1 MKRGI
6 SILLVLLMCL
16 TLFSACGK
24 KSGDAPAQ
32 EQQPDDIGTGAAQS
46 EAREPETVAQL
57 SDYYGCWEDETGKR
71 ASMTIAPR
79 EEYGD
84 VEVVIHWG
92 VSAREMNEWTMH
104 GALDAG
110 SGILSYAD
118 GVKNRITWDDSLT
131 DKTEPL
137 RKGGSGT
144 LTLADGGIRWADA
157 EEPESASCAFARAE
171 AELPAPRDLA
181 EDYFEAIGEETSP
194 ERAACETLRYAYLI
208 DALSQNSADMRTVLR
223 FAWEG
228 VGEEERE
235 AFLTNFS
242 VVVNLIDKAESDYE
256 SVRETFDAA
265 GVGGEMKTLTE
276 SAYCRACWAA
286 LRSDTI
292 NMDSAG

>member
-1 MKRGI
+1 MKRSI

-24 KSGDAPAQ
+24 KSGDALAQ
-32 EQQPDDIGTGAAQS
+32 EQQPDNIGTGAAQS

-57 SDYYGCWEDETGKR
+57 SDYYGCWEEETGKR

-92 VSAREMNEWTMH
+92 VSARETNEWTMH

-110 SGILSYAD
+110 NGVLSYAD
-118 GVKNRITWDDSLT
+118 GVKNRITRDDSLA
-131 DKTEPL
+131 DKMELL
-137 RKGGSGT
+137 RKDGNGT
-144 LTLADGGIRWADA
+144 LTLVDGGIRWTDA
-157 EEPESASCAFARAE
+157 EEPESVSCAFARTA

-181 EDYFEAIGEETSP
+181 EDYFKAIGGEASP
-194 ERAACETLRYAYLI
+194 ERVACETLRYAYLI

-223 FAWEG
+223 FAWESMS
-228 VGEEERE
+228 EEERE
-235 AFLTNFS
+235 GFLTNFS
-242 VVVNLIDKAESDYE
+242 GVVNLINKAESDYE
-256 SVRETFDAA
+256 SVSETFDAA
-265 GVGGEMKTLTE
+265 GVGGEMKTLAD

-286 LRSDTI
+286 LCSDTI
-292 NMDSAG
+292 NMDSAD